1 MSAQSDLYA
10 IAVLEW
16 SPFMFAFALQ
26 GKREKERKKE
36 RKKEQTKS
44 TDYQALLMKL
54 QQVFSPN

>member
-36 RKKEQTKS
+36 QTKS